1 MHGKYSLS
9 RLSVIAVITLIFIS
23 SWQVSFASNIQQIKP
38 ISVQQKLAELENASG
53 GRLGISAIDTNNNA
67 RIQYRAEERFPL
79 CSTFKIMLV
88 SAILHQS
95 MSNSHLL
102 KQHVKYNKRDVVA
115 AGYAPITKKHL
126 ARGMSIAE
134 LCAAAIDYSDNA
146 AGNLLMKKLGGPKT
160 VTAFARFI
168 GDTPFRLDRWE
179 PALNTAIPG
188 DLRDTSTPL
197 AMQHSLQQLALG
209 KALAK
214 PQRERLQAWLK
225 SNTTGNSRIRA
236 GVPKGWVVA
245 DKTGTG
251 DYGSTNAIGIIWP
264 PKCHP
269 LVLAIYFTQ
278 NKKDAVPRDDVIAS
292 ATRIVADA
300 FAEKDSCIS

>member
-38 ISVQQKLAELENASG
+38 ISVQRQLAELENASG
-53 GRLGISAIDTNNNA
+53 GRIGISAIDTNNNVQ
-67 RIQYRAEERFPL
+67 IQYRAEKRFPL

-88 SAILHQS
+88 SAILKQS
-95 MSNSHLL
+95 MTNSHFLQQKIFYTRKDIL
-102 KQHVKYNKRDVVA
+102 A
-115 AGYAPITKKHL
+115 AGYAPITEKHI
-126 ARGMSIAE
+126 AGGMSIAE

-146 AGNLLMKKLGGPKT
+146 AANFLMKKLGGPNA
-160 VTAFARFI
+160 VTAFARSI
-168 GDTPFRLDRWE
+168 GDTTFRLDRWE

-214 PQRERLQAWLK
+214 PQREQLLAWLK
-225 SNTTGNSRIRA
+225 GNTTGNLRIRA

-245 DKTGTG
+245 DKTGSG
-251 DYGSTNAIGIIWP
+251 DYGTTNDIGIIWP

-269 LVLAIYFTQ
+269 IVLAIYFTQ
-278 NKKDAVPRDDVIAS
+278 KKKDAVPRDDVIAS
-292 ATRIVADA
+292 ATRIVVDA
-300 FAEKDSCIS
+300 FAEKDSCI